1 LAAND
6 GLADH
11 VLRKESDDDLR
22 ELVIA
27 HVGSLDHDAVAKRQL
42 EGARTPAIDGKAG
55 PGEVASLCDAECGL
69 SQRRVREHV
78 RH

>member
-1 LAAND
+1 LAPND

-11 VLRKESDDDLR
+11 VVRKESDDDLR

-27 HVGSLDHDAVAKRQL
+27 HVGSLDHDAVANRQL
-42 EGARTPAIDGKAG
+42 EGARTPAIDAKAG
-55 PGEVASLCDAECGL
+55 HRELASLCDAECSL
-69 SQRRVREHV
+69 SQRRLREHV